1 MRFLRPRAA
10 ASRVSV
16 RRGIWW
22 SIIHRS
28 QGLDKNLAHQA
39 RVLGAMAESAIER
52 KVAEARASAARV
64 YRRAVREADSLRRH
78 VQRSEAPPPP
88 IGLISRLSVSGCRES
103 AGPLAA
109 FYSSEF
115 WMSGLVASFRSGDVL
130 RPSRRSGGVLRPSRR
145 SGDVLRP
152 SCTVAERDGPPKGK
166 SPVLPLPEQA
176 ASKVPK
182 NTKATTPTKRCNMT
196 RDAPSG
202 AVP

>member
-1 MRFLRPRAA
+1 MHERA
-10 ASRVSV
+10 V
-16 RRGIWW
+16 I
-22 SIIHRS
+22 
-28 QGLDKNLAHQA
+28 
-39 RVLGAMAESAIER
+39 
-52 KVAEARASAARV
+52 EARWRRLALYQASAVECHARLPP
-64 YRRAVREADSLRRH
+64 RGATNA
-78 VQRSEAPPPP
+78 PPP
-88 IGLISRLSVSGCRES
+88 IGLISRLSVSGCEES

-109 FYSSEF
+109 LYSSEF

-202 AVP
+202 AVPWRATRTRVKSAKQARGCEHDPGDERGSAEKQKDVA